1 MRRSHDAFL
10 SAGADLLQTFS
21 WGLYWGLETKAD
33 RQSIMVNAARRAAE
47 AVAAT
52 MNWQARRVL
61 IAVALIEGG
70 VDLLVAALAAGM
82 DDMCALLAGIAAANS
97 TALPVLA
104 AYEYE
109 VLGLMSGEDL
119 GNALKSGREIRCI
132 VHRGLRRRE
141 RVYGRIAHASE
152 VWRSRRRAGT
162 GLGLRYVGGGW
173 ARKTSA
179 HSTSTS
185 PSFHPLISPETR

>member
-104 AYEYE
+104 AYEYG

-119 GNALKSGREIRCI
+119 GNALKSGREIGSYSTGVCDEENGCM
-132 VHRGLRRRE
+132 VGSLTPAE
-141 RVYGRIAHASE
+141 YGEAVA
-152 VWRSRRRAGT
+152 AQA
-162 GLGLRYVGGGW
+162 LGW
-173 ARKTSA
+173 AFATWAEDGPGR
-179 HSTSTS
+179 
-185 PSFHPLISPETR
+185 HPRTPLPPHLASIL